1 MTFPEVRSPK
11 AGGADDNSRRHTEC
25 AAYYRHPAMPDVSP
39 LDQVKQHLAALK
51 AAGLDFVPTTPPVPI
66 VFEQVEYFD
75 EPGTDPCGPEARR
88 MALSLMAEEVA
99 KCNRC
104 KELFSTRTQTVFGVG
119 RISPDLCFVGEAP
132 GADEDRLGEPFVGAA
147 GQLLNRIIAAMGLS
161 RDEVYICNTL
171 KCRPPK
177 NRTPSPEECQNCR
190 PFFER
195 QIELVA
201 PKLICCLGATAAK
214 NVLRST
220 QGINRLRGRWLDYNG
235 IPVMC
240 TFHPAALLRDP
251 ALKRDTW
258 DDMKLIL
265 QRLGRPVPARSA

>member
-1 MTFPEVRSPK
+1 
-11 AGGADDNSRRHTEC
+11 
-25 AAYYRHPAMPDVSP
+25 MPDIFPSR
-39 LDQVKQHLAALK
+39 QVKQHLAALK
-51 AAGLDFVPTTPPVPI
+51 AAGLDFVPATPPVPI
-66 VFEQVEYFD
+66 VIHHVESVA
-75 EPGTDPCGPEARR
+75 EPVADAHDPEAQRV
-88 MALSLMAEEVA
+88 ALSLLANEVA
-99 KCNRC
+99 ACNRC

-119 RISPDLCFVGEAP
+119 QLSPDLCFVGEAP
-132 GADEDRLGEPFVGAA
+132 GADEDRQGEPFVGAA
-147 GQLLNRIIAAMGLS
+147 GQLLNKIIVAMGLT

-171 KCRPPK
+171 KCRPPQ
-177 NRTPSPEECQNCR
+177 NRTPTPDECTNCR

-201 PKLICCLGATAAK
+201 PKMICCLGATAAK

-265 QRLGRPVPARSA
+265 KQLGRPIPSR

>member
-1 MTFPEVRSPK
+1 M
-11 AGGADDNSRRHTEC
+11 H
-25 AAYYRHPAMPDVSP
+25 DVSP
-39 LDQVKQHLAALK
+39 QRQVKQHLAGLR
-51 AAGLDFVPTTPPVPI
+51 AAGLDFIPATPPVPI
-66 VFEQVEYFD
+66 VIQHVEHFN
-75 EPGTDPCGPEARR
+75 EPVPDANDPETRR
-88 MALSLMAEEVA
+88 VALSLMADEIA

-119 RISPDLCFVGEAP
+119 QLSPDLCFVGEAP
-132 GADEDRLGEPFVGAA
+132 GADEDRQGEPFVGAA
-147 GQLLNRIIAAMGLS
+147 GQLLNKIIEAMGLS

-177 NRTPSPEECQNCR
+177 NRTPTPDECTNCR
-190 PFFER
+190 PYFER

-265 QRLGRPVPARSA
+265 QRLGRPIPSR